1 MKISIETK
9 QIELEFPS
17 GNKYFVEL
25 DLKSSTFTWKCDL
38 NDLPNNI
45 LRLRTHASELMQIAT
60 LVKDQLN
67 MVNGYEFNEEVEPT
81 KKDTFSK

>member
-45 LRLRTHASELMQIAT
+45 LQIIK
-60 LVKDQLN
+60 V
-67 MVNGYEFNEEVEPT
+67 
-81 KKDTFSK
+81 TFPRKC